1 MHCAQSGVSM
11 EQIGESLVGMLYRR
25 DDHLGYRL
33 TNMVDRCETYVT
45 IGNDMLQYYDV
56 RDERGCPLWE

>member
-1 MHCAQSGVSM
+1 M